1 MVTKN
6 KVIMYSPSFNGN
18 PMHSP
23 SMMTSTVSQKRLFS
37 PDHQAWPPSSPMQ
50 QQQQQQRQDFNAN
63 SGHLPEERDN
73 ALRPS
78 QVGTTI
84 QSHLSPRNRQYGL
97 SALGGGFNS
106 SLNAG
111 QLQGVW
117 NAFETVISE
126 LGKELQ
132 DCLSNK
138 AIFESCIVQEQS
150 IHQGRRMTASEK
162 SEEAEMRKLKY
173 ENALNITLN
182 RQKGL
187 FANAISSAQK
197 EIQST
202 LDRKV
207 AEMEMRFVR
216 QHADMERSYGKQSS
230 EREDYFSRSKDDFHR
245 EIRRLKNECDQA
257 DSTVQRL
264 QNDMAIQRQ
273 ALTQSLHDA
282 EKGREAAVTELKST
296 LETLKSTCSSA
307 QETEKR
313 LRIAERDLSELQL
326 ESDRASEAW
335 SMENER
341 ANLLQKTLDAEVETT
356 RILRSAQ
363 EEMKQVIGIEQERSD
378 LLQRKL
384 DEESLSKQEI
394 SQALQQ
400 AIDENSELREQAE
413 QVSKLQNALSETIKS
428 LRMSK
433 EELCELSEEFDTCQ
447 ESLERASEMNSMLVS
462 KVSTLES
469 QVEDQLLDLEAARMS
484 EADVEKTVDDL
495 TTKLTDTEALLQK
508 SLQQIEEFNEKKH
521 SDQME
526 ALKQATTLNDKLKE
540 VNASLGKERDGLKSS
555 LKKLREE
562 YNNERSQ
569 IASALEGFDE
579 EMASAE
585 AKLRSAQKELEEEKE
600 KVARLELP
608 LEEATKALED
618 EVTTLKADA
627 ESTRVKFEKEA
638 SVYNEAIKMLQ
649 KQVDILQGLVDAG
662 CDKCSSRND
671 GEATSNI
678 KAEVYDSKLVAELEE
693 ILKQRDNQI
702 IDLKEKC
709 FKREE
714 SIVAL
719 EKLCAKARNDL
730 LNLRSQK
737 RDLEAAVKRYTSINA
752 IAQCDDGTVQAADDL
767 FGPIIDAAPSLN
779 DIDDLIDQG
788 EKEFNAIM
796 THVEKAC
803 GEYGV
808 ECTLNE
814 QNHTVSGGR
823 QGHGQQKN
831 HNDIVSTSSW

>member
-1 MVTKN
+1 
-6 KVIMYSPSFNGN
+6 MYSPSFNGN

-50 QQQQQQRQDFNAN
+50 QQQQQRQDFNAN

-73 ALRPS
+73 TLRPS

-117 NAFETVISE
+117 NAFETITSE

-307 QETEKR
+307 QETEKQ
-313 LRIAERDLSELQL
+313 LRIAERDLSELQTQHRL

-341 ANLLQKTLDAEVETT
+341 ANLLQQTLDAEVETI

-400 AIDENSELREQAE
+400 ANDENSELREQAE

-495 TTKLTDTEALLQK
+495 TAKLTDTEASLKK

-526 ALKQATTLNDKLKE
+526 ALKQATTLNEKLKE

-671 GEATSNI
+671 GVATSNI

-752 IAQCDDGTVQAADDL
+752 IAQCDDGTAQAADDL

-796 THVEKAC
+796 THVDKAC

-814 QNHTVSGGR
+814 QDHTVSGGR
-823 QGHGQQKN
+823 QGHGEQKN

>member
-1 MVTKN
+1 
-6 KVIMYSPSFNGN
+6 
-18 PMHSP
+18 
-23 SMMTSTVSQKRLFS
+23 MMTSTLSQKKFFS

-50 QQQQQQRQDFNAN
+50 QQQQQQQQQQRQDFNAS

-73 ALRPS
+73 TLRPS

-84 QSHLSPRNRQYGL
+84 QSHLSPRNRQYGM

-117 NAFETVISE
+117 NAFETVTSE

-138 AIFESCIVQEQS
+138 AIFESCVVQEQS

-187 FANAISSAQK
+187 FANAILSAQK

-282 EKGREAAVTELKST
+282 EKGREAAVTELTST

-307 QETEKR
+307 QETEKQ
-313 LRIAERDLSELQL
+313 LRIAERDLSELQTQHRL
-326 ESDRASEAW
+326 END
-335 SMENER
+335 R
-341 ANLLQKTLDAEVETT
+341 ANLLQQTLDAEVETT

-400 AIDENSELREQAE
+400 ANDENSELREQAE

-433 EELCELSEEFDTCQ
+433 EELCELSEEFDACQ

-462 KVSTLES
+462 KISTLES

-495 TTKLTDTEALLQK
+495 TTKLNDTEASLQK
-508 SLQQIEEFNEKKH
+508 SLQQIEEFNEKKN

-526 ALKQATTLNDKLKE
+526 ALKQAITLNEKLKE

-569 IASALEGFDE
+569 IAGALEGFDE

-600 KVARLELP
+600 KVARLGLP

-671 GEATSNI
+671 GEAASNI
-678 KAEVYDSKLVAELEE
+678 KTEVYDSTLVAELEE

-714 SIVAL
+714 SIVHL

-737 RDLEAAVKRYTSINA
+737 KDLEAAVKRYTSINA
-752 IAQCDDGTVQAADDL
+752 IAQCDDGTAQAADDL

-814 QNHTVSGGR
+814 QDPTVSGGR
-823 QGHGQQKN
+823 QGHGEQKN